1 MLSFPLRQ
9 INLFRSGIAEIGR
22 AIETPLALA
31 SREPVI
37 HGIRDSRPAWAG
49 IAENYSIDRWQSGPR
64 PLPSTQSPRERT
76 SGRKSQATTPSL
88 TIGFCTVSCR
98 MATAASTS
106 RRSSG
111 CRTDARNISTPIILK
126 TVERIWGYRELR
138 PLQEE
143 AIRAGLEQRDSLVV
157 LPTGG
162 GKSLCYQV
170 PPLIADRT
178 DVVVSPLISLMKDQV
193 DALRANGYP
202 AAAVNSTMSAEEKR
216 EVNRQMKRGD
226 LRLLFVAPERLM
238 NDGFLKFLGD
248 AGVRAFAI
256 DEAHCISQW
265 GHDFRPEYRRLAELR
280 QRFPEASFHAC
291 TATATQRVREDIIGQ
306 LRLREPN
313 VLVGNF
319 DRPNLVYRIVPR
331 VDANTQAL
339 EVVRRHVNEAV
350 IIYCISRK
358 DTENLAAYLKAMKIN
373 AAAYHAGMTGE
384 NRRTVQDDF
393 AQDRLQVVV
402 ATVAFGMGIDRSN
415 VRCVIH
421 TAMPKSIEHYQQET
435 GRAGRDGLEAECVM
449 FYSQADVIRWER
461 LIAQSAEEATKPTEV
476 IRAMTELLGEMQRFA
491 AGSACRHRSL
501 VEYFGQAY
509 EKADC
514 AACDVCLNELDTLA
528 DATTLAQKIISCVAR
543 VGERFGV
550 GHVVDVLLG
559 ASTDLI
565 KRCRHDQLS
574 VYGLLRGSEK
584 KELINLTHQLI
595 DQGLLSR
602 TTGERPIVKLSSKS
616 KAALRGEAAV
626 TLVKPAVAGKSRTA
640 RFDSESWE
648 GVGRDLFE
656 NLRQLRAVIAGER
669 NVPAYVIFGDG
680 TLRDMARRRP
690 GSLEAMR
697 SVWGVGDLKCKDL
710 GPRFLEAI
718 ASHCKAMGQETDVAA
733 DPPRATGGSK
743 GITAGAL
750 ASFDLFRKGY
760 SVEKVMETMNRARST
775 VSGYLAQF
783 IEVEEPESI
792 DQWVTPE
799 QQRLVAEAIRRVG
812 GEHLKP
818 IFEELQGKV
827 EGETIRIVRAHV
839 RNKSG

>member
-1 MLSFPLRQ
+1 
-9 INLFRSGIAEIGR
+9 
-22 AIETPLALA
+22 
-31 SREPVI
+31 
-37 HGIRDSRPAWAG
+37 
-49 IAENYSIDRWQSGPR
+49 
-64 PLPSTQSPRERT
+64 
-76 SGRKSQATTPSL
+76 
-88 TIGFCTVSCR
+88 
-98 MATAASTS
+98 MATAPWTS
-106 RRSSG
+106 RRASG
-111 CRTDARNISTPIILK
+111 CRTQASNISTSIILK
-126 TVERIWGYRELR
+126 AVERIWGYSALR

-202 AAAVNSTMSAEEKR
+202 AAAVNSTMTAEEKR
-216 EVNRQMKRGD
+216 EVNRRMKRGD

-238 NDGFLKFLGD
+238 NEGFLKFLGE

-291 TATATQRVREDIIGQ
+291 TATATQRVREDIIDQ

-331 VDANTQAL
+331 LDANVQSL
-339 EVVRRHVNEAV
+339 EVIQRHAEEPV

-358 DTENLAAYLKAMKIN
+358 DTENLAGYLKAMKVN

-384 NRRTVQDDF
+384 DRRRVQEDF

-435 GRAGRDGLEAECVM
+435 GRAGRDGLEAECIL
-449 FYSQADVIRWER
+449 FYSQADVMRWEG
-461 LIAQSAEEATKPTEV
+461 LIARSAEEAEKPAEV
-476 IRAMTELLGEMQRFA
+476 ITAMSELLGEMQCFA
-491 AGSACRHRSL
+491 AGSTCRHRSL

-509 EKADC
+509 ERADC
-514 AACDVCLNELDTLA
+514 GACDVCLNELDTIP
-528 DATTLAQKIISCVAR
+528 DAQAIAQKIISCVAR

-559 ASTDLI
+559 ANTDLI
-565 KRCRHDQLS
+565 KRCRHDDLS

-584 KELINLTHQLI
+584 KSLTSLTHQLI
-595 DQGLLSR
+595 DQGLLTR
-602 TTGERPIVKLSSKS
+602 TSGERPVVKLSPRSR
-616 KAALRGEAAV
+616 AVLRGETPV
-626 TLVKPAVAGKSRTA
+626 TLVKPRVSGAARRA
-640 RFDSESWE
+640 RFDGESWE
-648 GVGRDLFE
+648 GVDRDLFE
-656 NLRQLRAVIAGER
+656 ALRHLRATVAGER
-669 NVPAYVIFGDG
+669 DVPAYVVFGDAS
-680 TLRDMARRRP
+680 LRDMARRRP
-690 GSLEAMR
+690 GSPQALR
-697 SVWGVGDLKCKDL
+697 QVWGVGEQKCRDF
-710 GPRFLEAI
+710 GPRFLETI
-718 ASHCKAMGQETDVAA
+718 AEHCRRTGAPTDAA
-733 DPPRATGGSK
+733 GEADRSTESQRGL
-743 GITAGAL
+743 TAGAL
-750 ASFDLFRKGY
+750 ASFDLFRRGD
-760 SVEKVMETMNRARST
+760 SIDQVAQTLNRARST
-775 VSGYLAQF
+775 VSGYLARF

-792 DQWVTPE
+792 DSWVTPQ
-799 QQRLVAEAIRRVG
+799 QQRLVRDAIARVG
-812 GEHLKP
+812 HQHLKP
-818 IFEELQGKV
+818 IFEDLQGKV
-827 EGETIRIVRAHV
+827 EYEAIRVVAAHV
-839 RNKSG
+839 RAGTAG